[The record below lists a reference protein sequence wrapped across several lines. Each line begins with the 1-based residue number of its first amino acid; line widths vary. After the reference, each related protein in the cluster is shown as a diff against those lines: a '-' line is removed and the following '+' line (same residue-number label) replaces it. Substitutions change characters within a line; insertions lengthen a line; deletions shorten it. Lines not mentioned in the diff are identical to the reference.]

1 MFNDT
6 NIPSSTSRFV
16 DSSLTRIG
24 WGNNLVSISIDS
36 SDYDALRSR
45 LEQPMDLLQLYRTMS
60 RTCNVLSGAFTENA
74 STKRI
79 NRKQIQKDLSREEI
93 IINGRSY
100 ESPTDLVHMKRDLLS
115 NVALLDGSHPD
126 RSLQPRSATVSGYPS
141 SSSRAF
147 LSYGSWSLLLL
158 VLLI

>member
-1 MFNDT
+1 
-6 NIPSSTSRFV
+6 
-16 DSSLTRIG
+16 
-24 WGNNLVSISIDS
+24 
-36 SDYDALRSR
+36 
-45 LEQPMDLLQLYRTMS
+45 MDLLQLYRTMS

-74 STKRI
+74 STKKI

-93 IINGRSY
+93 VINGRSY

-126 RSLQPRSATVSGYPS
+126 RSLQSRSATVSGYPP
-141 SSSRAF
+141 SSSRTF
-147 LSYGSWSLLLL
+147 LSYGSWSLFLT